1 MAGFLALGTACSS
14 PAPEAPTSAP
24 APAPPTPVPPAA
36 TSAPAAPTPAA
47 AAPATSLPHFIPAKL
62 PRPDFPSSNPL
73 VDDAYQTYPSNPT
86 NALPT
91 EPPGHGGDLNVL
103 VALYRLPYTP
113 LEQNPA
119 WQEINKRLGAN
130 VKFSAVGTSDYPP
143 KFATAIAGNDLPDT
157 IHLLNG
163 IKGAPNVPQ
172 FLTAR
177 CADLTPYLAGDAAAA
192 YPNLASFSTDS
203 WRNTGM
209 VDNRIFAVPL
219 PRNLTGLA
227 GLFKNANIYDREIG
241 ADYVPKNADDYKRV
255 LLQLNQPDSGRW
267 ATAFSQG
274 NALHAFY
281 ASLFRAPNNWRLD
294 PSGSLIKD
302 YESDEYR
309 AAIGFVRD
317 LVVAGLF
324 NTDSIA
330 KPAEF
335 RPSFAAGKWVMGPEG
350 MGTWDLWRQGRNLN
364 PPVDFRML
372 PPFAADGGKPTVF
385 AGPGYIAA
393 TALKQA
399 SPERIKEILGILNWM
414 AAPFGSAESMLLEYG
429 VPDEDYNLD
438 EHGNPVQTKKG
449 LADAFNTPW
458 NYVAQHTPVLYDPSL
473 PDYGRTLQQA
483 EEVLAPYLLSDP
495 TLTVVSATDAAR
507 GTVLKNKVVD
517 AINDIVLGRRQLEDW
532 DQVIKQWQ
540 SDGGEQIRR
549 EYLDQLAR

>member
-1 MAGFLALGTACSS
+1 M
-14 PAPEAPTSAP
+14 
-24 APAPPTPVPPAA
+24 
-36 TSAPAAPTPAA
+36 AAPTPAS
-47 AAPATSLPHFIPAKL
+47 AAPTAAVAAQPPAATQPTSVPAANRGTSNAPLLIPAVL
-62 PRPDFPSSNPL
+62 PKPDFPSTNAL
-73 VDDAYQTYPSNPT
+73 VDDAYQAYPASPS
-86 NALPT
+86 NALPAD
-91 EPPGHGGDLNVL
+91 PPGRGGDLNVL
-103 VALYRLPYTP
+103 VALYRLPFTP

-119 WQEINKRLGAN
+119 WQEINKRLNAN
-130 VKFSAVGTSDYPP
+130 VKFSSVGTSDYPP

-177 CADLTPYLAGDAAAA
+177 CADLTPFLAGDAAKA

-219 PRNLTGLA
+219 PRNLTGLG
-227 GLFKNANIYDREIG
+227 GLFKNANVYDKEIG
-241 ADYVPKNADDYKRV
+241 ADYVPKNADDYRRI
-255 LLQLNQPDSGRW
+255 LLQLNQPESGRW
-267 ATAFSQG
+267 ASAFSQG
-274 NALHAFY
+274 NALHAYY
-281 ASLFRAPNNWRLD
+281 ASLFGAPNNWRLD
-294 PSGSLIKD
+294 SSGKLVKD
-302 YESDEYR
+302 YETDEYR
-309 AAIGFVRD
+309 AAIGYLRD
-317 LVVAGLF
+317 LAVTGVF
-324 NTDSIA
+324 NTDSLA

-335 RPSFAAGKWVMGPEG
+335 RPSFAAGKWIMGPEG

-372 PPFAADGGKPTVF
+372 PPFAADGGKPIAY

-393 TALKQA
+393 TALGQA

-414 AAPFGSAESMLLEYG
+414 AAPFGSAESTLLDYG
-429 VPDEDYNLD
+429 VPGEDYNLD
-438 EHGNPVQTKKG
+438 DKGNPVQTKKG

-483 EEVLAPYLLSDP
+483 EEMLAPYLVSDP
-495 TLTVVSATDAAR
+495 TLSVVSAADAAR
-507 GTVLKNKVVD
+507 GTLLKSKVVD
-517 AINDIVLGRRQLEDW
+517 ATNDIVLGRRPLSDW
-532 DQVIKQWQ
+532 DQVVNQWQ
-540 SDGGEQIRR
+540 SDGGEQVRR

>member
-1 MAGFLALGTACSS
+1 V
-14 PAPEAPTSAP
+14 PTS
-24 APAPPTPVPPAA
+24 PPAVPTSPPA
-36 TSAPAAPTPAA
+36 TAAPAPTPAVVSV
-47 AAPATSLPHFIPAKL
+47 PATTRTAANVPLFVPSKL
-62 PRPDFPSSNPL
+62 ARPDFPSSNPL

-86 NALPT
+86 TALPA

-103 VALYRLPYTP
+103 VALYRLPFTP
-113 LEQNPA
+113 LDQNPA
-119 WQEINKRLGAN
+119 WQEINKRLGTN
-130 VKFSAVGTSDYPP
+130 VKFSSVGTSDYPP

-172 FLTAR
+172 FLTAK
-177 CADLTPYLAGDAAAA
+177 CADLTPYLAGDAARA

-209 VDNRIFAVPL
+209 VNNRIFAVPL

-227 GLFKNANIYDREIG
+227 GLFKNANVYDREIG
-241 ADYVPKNADDYKRV
+241 ADYVPKSADDYKRV
-255 LLQLNQPDSGRW
+255 LLQLNQPDSSRW

-274 NALHAFY
+274 NALHAYY
-281 ASLFRAPNNWRLD
+281 ASLFGAPNNWRLD
-294 PSGSLIKD
+294 TSGKLVKD

-317 LVVAGLF
+317 LVVAGVF

-372 PPFAADGGKPTVF
+372 PPFAADGARKPTVF

-399 SPERIKEILGILNWM
+399 SPDRIKEILGVLNWM

-483 EEVLAPYLLSDP
+483 EEVLAPYLVADP

-507 GTVLKNKVVD
+507 GTLLKSKVVD
-517 AINDIVLGRRQLEDW
+517 ATNDIVLGRRALSEW
-532 DQVIKQWQ
+532 DQVVKQWQ

-549 EYLDQLAR
+549 EYLEQLAK